1 MQTHSSNVKYKST
14 QHSFE
19 ETRIT
24 SNSKQAELLQKR
36 LKKDQEKN
44 AHKRAFE
51 RHAVFAVAS
60 MILHNNSQEIEGV
73 IAEISQGGLRFRP
86 ASLFLLE
93 RNSER
98 ISIIIDDINVAGI
111 IRASRADGYGVQLL
125 DEINPSEL
133 AYILRNYKAQ
143 N

>member
-1 MQTHSSNVKYKST
+1 MQQNHTP
-14 QHSFE
+14 QE
-19 ETRIT
+19 EAKIAA
-24 SNSKQAELLQKR
+24 NKKQTELLQKR
-36 LKKDQEKN
+36 LEKDQEKN

-51 RHAVFAVAS
+51 RHAIFAVS
-60 MILHNNSQEIEGV
+60 TMVLSNNSQEIEGV

-93 RNSER
+93 RNGEN
-98 ISIIIDDINVAGI
+98 ISIILDDINVSGI

-125 DEINPSEL
+125 DEISPSEMN
-133 AYILRNYKAQ
+133 YILRNYKAK